1 MDSPFIGFDIFRKQ
15 SDDPDNPSPE
25 ELGLTGNSARLTGNS
40 ARTSDV
46 RTNVPDPVTQM
57 GALPVRSGRTALM
70 EERKKEGKEA
80 YPGFARERKEEF
92 RNMSTPYSD
101 DYFLTRMFEEALN
114 ISSSEA
120 AKKVADYRKEQKVKL
135 PSTLPDLSKVLEET
149 LGISSEEAAEKVAEY
164 RKEYEEWTGKTQ
176 PEGPL
181 PRAMSE
187 EDIERN
193 LEAEIDEEFLWEPE
207 ENFEYSKSVDGFAK
221 ALGFFINSIEK
232 SEKKISEV

>member
-25 ELGLTGNSARLTGNS
+25 SLGLTGQGARLTGNS
-40 ARTSDV
+40 SRNAANFTDA
-46 RTNVPDPVTQM
+46 NVYDPATQM
-57 GALPVRSGRTALM
+57 GVLPVRSGRTALM

-92 RNMSTPYSD
+92 RNMPTPYSD

-164 RKEYEEWTGKTQ
+164 RKEYEEWTRKTQ

-207 ENFEYSKSVDGFAK
+207 ENFEYSKSMDGFAK
-221 ALGFFINSIEK
+221 ALGILINRLKNSG
-232 SEKKISEV
+232 